1 MGQSSLGGG
10 SLNRD
15 LSRSLSDVFFRSS
28 MVDAPIRPEN
38 AEVRGGRKEV
48 ESSFSARVF
57 LGLMG
62 PSSAWVTA
70 KIRLNRLDRI

>member
-15 LSRSLSDVFFRSS
+15 SSRSLSAVIRLS

-38 AEVRGGRKEV
+38 AEGKEGRKWKV
-48 ESSFSARVF
+48 V
-57 LGLMG
+57 
-62 PSSAWVTA
+62 V
-70 KIRLNRLDRI
+70 